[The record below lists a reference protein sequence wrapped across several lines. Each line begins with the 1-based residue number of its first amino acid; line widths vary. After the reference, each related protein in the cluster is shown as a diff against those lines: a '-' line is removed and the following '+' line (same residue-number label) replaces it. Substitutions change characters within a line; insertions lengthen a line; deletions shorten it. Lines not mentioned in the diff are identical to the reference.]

1 MHATQFAGALI
12 ALLWLALIVIVS
24 SLTMSGPAFKKTCPY
39 TVTFLIVMTVELIPR
54 LWGVQS
60 SSGWMR
66 WFWGIASTLTVSIVL
81 LQMLAFSLDPH
92 SSSIF
97 AAFRPFR
104 IEVLTVIQ
112 LSTHS
117 PSVKRAERSS
127 IV

>member
-1 MHATQFAGALI
+1 M
-12 ALLWLALIVIVS
+12 
-24 SLTMSGPAFKKTCPY
+24 TMSGPAFKKTCPY
-39 TVTFLIVMTVELIPR
+39 TVTFLIVMAMEFIPR
-54 LWGVQS
+54 LWGDQS

-66 WFWGIASTLTVSIVL
+66 WFWFISGALTVSIIL

-97 AAFRPFR
+97 AALRPFR

-112 LSTHS
+112 LSAQS
-117 PSVKRAERSS
+117 PSIKRAERSS